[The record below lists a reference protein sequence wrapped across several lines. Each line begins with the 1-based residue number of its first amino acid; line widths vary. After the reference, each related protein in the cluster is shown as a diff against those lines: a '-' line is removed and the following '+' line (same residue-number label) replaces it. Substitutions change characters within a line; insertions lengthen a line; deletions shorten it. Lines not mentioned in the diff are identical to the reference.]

1 MITINDGF
9 AAVLVT
15 ALHDSLQRRSEI
27 IDRNEVGD
35 VTDVEEF
42 LVHLGLLEGEV
53 RKQYLALQQKN
64 PKMIPYEKLWPEMAQ
79 EPPGSPDL
87 KLIE

>member
-1 MITINDGF
+1 MITIGDGF

-15 ALHDSLQRRSEI
+15 ALRDSLLRRSEI
-27 IDRNEVGD
+27 IDSSEVGD
-35 VTDVEEF
+35 VAELEEF

-53 RKQYLALQQKN
+53 RKQYLVLQKQN
-64 PKMIPYEKLWPEMAQ
+64 PQMIPYAELWPESEH
-79 EPPGSPDL
+79 EPHGPPDL